1 MESDGHFDLLQNP
14 AYWSDRQAERQKR
27 YYERGNRWRQQDDDD
42 DDEDDE
48 WFSYNIIDNKTS
60 L

>member
-27 YYERGNRWRQQDDDD
+27 YYERGNRWRQQEDDD
-42 DDEDDE
+42 DDEDDDE
-48 WFSYNIIDNKTS
+48 
-60 L
+60 